1 VGARDRVGKVRLGL
15 EPSFSLEIQPSASRR
30 DTARTASGHESQN
43 VVGKGSPRSSTGAFR
58 MTSG

>member
-1 VGARDRVGKVRLGL
+1 L
-15 EPSFSLEIQPSASRR
+15 
-30 DTARTASGHESQN
+30 GHESQN